1 MGFTIGVDAPNA
13 QENPALL
20 QNAESTAGWN
30 NTSGHP
36 HPEPFLNVR
45 GL

>member
-13 QENPALL
+13 QEDPALL
-20 QNAESTAGWN
+20 QSTADRN
-30 NTSGHP
+30 NTPGHP

-45 GL
+45 GF